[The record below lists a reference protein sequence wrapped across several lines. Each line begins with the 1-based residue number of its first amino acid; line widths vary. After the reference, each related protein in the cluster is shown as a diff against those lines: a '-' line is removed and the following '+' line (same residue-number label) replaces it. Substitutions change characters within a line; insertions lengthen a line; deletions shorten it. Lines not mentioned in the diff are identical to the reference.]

1 MCRLCSSRGS
11 RDGGGAETW
20 RCGRGRASKYGTV
33 IAVLRAGLRVI
44 SNTDSM
50 SSSQRKRHMQ
60 YHVLEQGLVKHTLKE
75 VKKKTLYQK
84 IRCKLH
90 SHDMN
95 YEYLFSTY

>member
-1 MCRLCSSRGS
+1 M
-11 RDGGGAETW
+11 GGCWDEEVWEGM
-20 RCGRGRASKYGTV
+20 ASKYGTV
-33 IAVLRAGLRVI
+33 NAVLRAGLRVI

-60 YHVLEQGLVKHTLKE
+60 YYVLEQGLVKQTLKE

-95 YEYLFSTY
+95 YEYLFSTF